1 MTPHPL
7 PAAARTS
14 ARALTVGLVPLGATV
29 SLIVLRLSP
38 AWGLLVLLGSSAT
51 GLLVLTGPGL
61 ARRRR
66 LRVIATRGIRDT
78 EAWLRR
84 SPGRAEGAL

>member
-7 PAAARTS
+7 PAAARTL
-14 ARALTVGLVPLGATV
+14 ARALAVGLVLLGATV
-29 SLIVLRLSP
+29 CLVALRLSA
-38 AWGLLVLLGSSAT
+38 AWGLLILVGSTAA
-51 GLLVLTGPGL
+51 GLLVLTDQGL

-66 LRVIATRGIRDT
+66 LRVVATRGIRDT

-84 SPGRAEGAL
+84 SPG